1 MSTLAH
7 FKPSPIANR
16 VLTLALLAGAAGCQ
30 SAGPSARHDS
40 APAPASSQ
48 TTPAAEPLAAAEARP
63 AMFLS
68 LPGGPMLLSYSAGSQ
83 TASLSEERG
92 SVERMARVTFADQG
106 ADFDPCV
113 SHDGSR
119 LVFAST
125 RHRTTSDIYT
135 QLVGS
140 RVVTQLTSD
149 AAEDVMPSISPDGT
163 RIAFSSNR
171 GGNWDIYIMPVSG
184 GQAVQLTADAA
195 PDLHATWSPDG
206 AQLVFC
212 RLGEVSGKWE
222 MWVVDATNASSL
234 SFIGYG
240 LFPSWSPVGGT
251 GAGGADRIMYQL
263 SRERGDRAFSI
274 WTLDYSGG
282 RTTNLTELAASPSMA
297 YINPSWSPDGQ
308 RIVYAAV
315 PLSGG
320 EMEGQRPLSSDL
332 WMMNIDGTGKVH
344 LGGGVGTALMPAW
357 GANNQLYFVSNR
369 GGIDNIW
376 SMNMGGA
383 MLAAGR
389 PSPAARSAI
398 TTLNTPAGRAAAPRR
413 VITANAQADLN
424 PGAIEL
430 APAPAV
436 PVTPAEDVAA
446 AEEQPH

>member
-1 MSTLAH
+1 MSTLAD
-7 FKPSPIANR
+7 FKPSPIAHR
-16 VLTLALLAGAAGCQ
+16 VLTLLLLAGAAGCQ
-30 SAGPSARHDS
+30 SGY
-40 APAPASSQ
+40 
-48 TTPAAEPLAAAEARP
+48 TPAAHHDDAVSAEPAIAHAALPQAEARP

-92 SVERMARVTFADQG
+92 SVERMSRVTFADQG
-106 ADFDPCV
+106 ADFDPCI
-113 SHDGSR
+113 SHDGHR

-149 AAEDVMPSISPDGT
+149 SNDDVMPSISPDGT

-171 GGNWDIYIMPVSG
+171 GGDWDIYVMPVSG
-184 GQAVQLTADAA
+184 GQAVQVTADPA

-206 AQLVFC
+206 THLVFS

-222 MWVVDATNASSL
+222 MWVVEAGNSSSL

-240 LFPSWSPVGGT
+240 LFPSWSPIGGT
-251 GAGGADRIMYQL
+251 GAGGADRIMFQL

-274 WTLDYSGG
+274 WTLDFADG
-282 RTTNLTELAASPSMA
+282 RTTNLTELAASPTMA

-315 PLSGG
+315 PLSPGAT
-320 EMEGQRPLSSDL
+320 EIEGQRPISSDL

-357 GANNQLYFVSNR
+357 GANNQVYFVSNR

-376 SMNMGGA
+376 SMNMGSA
-383 MLAAGR
+383 VLAAGR
-389 PSPAARSAI
+389 PTPATRPAIAAKPAATR
-398 TTLNTPAGRAAAPRR
+398 RA
-413 VITANAQADLN
+413 ITANAQADLN
-424 PGAIEL
+424 PGATEL
-430 APAPAV
+430 ST
-436 PVTPAEDVAA
+436 TPANEGVAA
-446 AEEQPH
+446 AEEQPNQ